1 MTNTRAA
8 VGLFC
13 GRFSLFNLDRE
24 ALSNDCLKLSKIPHM
39 TKKPRAAFTLV
50 EMLVVIAIIATIAA
64 FALPAITGALTR
76 GQLAQTVNNAR
87 QIYLS
92 TFAMT
97 TDGSQTGDAKYAWP
111 GDLFESQDA
120 TVKISTVSDFVQR
133 LVDNDYLKSGDLKVF
148 AAPGITPWT
157 GAYTKPVDA
166 NSKGTLAPA
175 FNGGN
180 TGSSNCAFKIYLVT
194 DKDAGTAIF
203 MATKNFS
210 FSSNTSTA
218 INATTS
224 PFGDKGFVVFHKGGD
239 GTFYKRQQATS
250 KTLLGYVGDP
260 TGLTDPSSQNPPP
273 DESTTSYLAQQ

>member
-1 MTNTRAA
+1 MIRK
-8 VGLFC
+8 
-13 GRFSLFNLDRE
+13 RF
-24 ALSNDCLKLSKIPHM
+24 
-39 TKKPRAAFTLV
+39 AAFTLV

-76 GQLAQTVNNAR
+76 GQLAQAVNNAR

-111 GDLFESQDA
+111 GDLSQSQDS
-120 TVKISTVSDFVQR
+120 TVQISTVSDFVQR

-148 AAPGITPWT
+148 AAPGITPWV
-157 GAYTKPVDA
+157 GSYTKPADA
-166 NSKGTLAPA
+166 TSKGSFSPA
-175 FNGGN
+175 FNGN
-180 TGSSNCAFKIYLVT
+180 TNCAFKIYKVT

-203 MATKNFS
+203 LATKNFS
-210 FSSNTSTA
+210 YTTNTNTA
-218 INATTS
+218 IDTTKS

-260 TGLTDPSSQNPPP
+260 TGQSDPSSQNPPP
-273 DESTTSYLAQQ
+273 DESTSSYLTQQ